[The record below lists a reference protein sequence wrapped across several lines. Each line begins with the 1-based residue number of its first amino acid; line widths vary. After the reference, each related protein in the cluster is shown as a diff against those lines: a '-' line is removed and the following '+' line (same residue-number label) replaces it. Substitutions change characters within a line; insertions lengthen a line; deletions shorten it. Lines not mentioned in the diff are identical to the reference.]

1 MEKNKIAIVIPVF
14 NEEKTIISILKK
26 VKKIG
31 VPIVINDCSTD
42 KTKKLLVKN
51 RYNFESNSI
60 NLGYSRTLIKGLKNA
75 YLKKFE
81 YIISFDADNQHK
93 IKDLK
98 KIIKYLKKYDL
109 VYTVRNR
116 YGRSSEVLFSFL
128 TQKIYKIYD
137 PLSGLKG
144 YRRNILKNYNFN
156 KNINLFGSEIL
167 ISSID
172 KNFKIKCFDIVIQSR
187 KDQPRIGNTLS
198 ANIKILKSCVM
209 LIIYYF
215 RNKFFL

>member
-14 NEEKTIISILKK
+14 NEEKTINSILKK
-26 VKKIG
+26 VTKIG
-31 VPIVINDCSTD
+31 TPIIINDCSTD
-42 KTKKLLVKN
+42 KTKKLLTKSRFYFKN
-51 RYNFESNSI
+51 NSK
-60 NLGYSRTLIKGLKNA
+60 NLGYSRTLIKGIKTA

-93 IKDLK
+93 IKDVK

-116 YGRSSEVLFSFL
+116 YGRMSEFLFSFL
-128 TQKIYKIYD
+128 AKKIYKIYD

-144 YRRNILKNYNFN
+144 YRRNALKKYNFN
-156 KNINLFGSEIL
+156 MNLNLFGSEIL
-167 ISSID
+167 ISSINKD
-172 KNFKIKCFDIVIQSR
+172 YKIKYFDIKIQSR
-187 KDQPRIGNTLS
+187 KDQPRIGNTLT
-198 ANIKILKSCVM
+198 ANFKILKSCIL

-215 RNKFFL
+215 RNKNSL

>member
-42 KTKKLLVKN
+42 KTKKLLIKN
-51 RYNFESNSI
+51 LYNFESNSI

-116 YGRSSEVLFSFL
+116 YGRASEILFSFL
-128 TQKIYKIYD
+128 AQKIYKIYD

-144 YRRNILKNYNFN
+144 YRRSILKNYNFN

-172 KNFKIKCFDIVIQSR
+172 KNFKIKYFDIIIQSR

-198 ANIKILKSCVM
+198 ANLKILKSCVT
-209 LIIYYF
+209 LVIYYF